1 MGETDEKEN
10 VPAETPTA
18 EIEEPKETEKL
29 LNTKETKSELESPS
43 DAKSDKE
50 PSTDEAKPSEATA
63 EKVNGEEVIEI
74 PDSGAAAP
82 EKKGKGEGR
91 EVKPRK
97 IPIGGIKMPGFF
109 TKKSK
114 PAAET
119 DGAEGELLE
128 NAGNEAKSEEQAK
141 DEKDPAP
148 ASGRPSFLASLP
160 KVSVPPLPKF
170 RNPFAKKAS
179 APKDEETGDAP
190 AEDKPDAN
198 AESAEGESNNFFKKI
213 SFSFRN

>member
-29 LNTKETKSELESPS
+29 LNTDEKKSVLGSPI
-43 DAKSDKE
+43 DVKSDKE
-50 PSTDEAKPSEATA
+50 SVSEATKPSEASA
-63 EKVNGEEVIEI
+63 DMVNGDEVIEI
-74 PDSGAAAP
+74 PESTEA
-82 EKKGKGEGR
+82 EKKVKGEGR

-114 PAAET
+114 PVEK

-128 NAGNEAKSEEQAK
+128 NAGNEAKSNEEAK
-141 DEKDPAP
+141 EENPAP
-148 ASGRPSFLASLP
+148 ANPKKSFLSSVKMPELP
-160 KVSVPPLPKF
+160 KVHF
-170 RNPFAKKAS
+170 PFGFKKAS
-179 APKDEETGDAP
+179 PPKDVEAGDENAEE
-190 AEDKPDAN
+190 KPEN
-198 AESAEGESNNFFKKI
+198 KTESAEGKI
-213 SFSFRN
+213 HILHF

>member
-29 LNTKETKSELESPS
+29 LNKDEKNSGLESPTETKSDNLNPPAE
-43 DAKSDKE
+43 
-50 PSTDEAKPSEATA
+50 EAKPDETA
-63 EKVNGEEVIEI
+63 PEKVNGDEVIEI
-74 PDSGAAAP
+74 PESS
-82 EKKGKGEGR
+82 EKSEKADKKAKGEGR

-109 TKKSK
+109 TKKPK
-114 PAAET
+114 PAET

-128 NAGNEAKSEEQAK
+128 NAGNEAKSEEKAK
-141 DEKDPAP
+141 ESENSAP

-170 RNPFAKKAS
+170 RNPFAKKANI
-179 APKDEETGDAP
+179 PKDEEAGETP
-190 AEDKPDAN
+190 AEETIGDKT
-198 AESAEGESNNFFKKI
+198 EETEGTY
-213 SFSFRN
+213 